1 MLTGCVPQ
9 PLCDRHKRATAVL
22 TVAGGPSHRRSRE
35 VMRPWGAQDPPSQV
49 SHGSVSHM
57 HGDKR
62 GAADAPSDT
71 AEPGGPGQAS
81 EELGPQPRV
90 GAVGDV
96 GAQERRGYAAVESP
110 SLRRCNDTGG
120 AGLRGRVRPGGGGV
134 CAVMAATRGSE
145 GGVWRGRRGG
155 RGARPHMEQRPRPH
169 CARGPG
175 GGTPVCS

>member
-1 MLTGCVPQ
+1 MGVSATCMGTNAELLTPPATPQ
-9 PLCDRHKRATAVL
+9 
-22 TVAGGPSHRRSRE
+22 SR
-35 VMRPWGAQDPPSQV
+35 
-49 SHGSVSHM
+49 
-57 HGDKR
+57 
-62 GAADAPSDT
+62 
-71 AEPGGPGQAS
+71 GGPGQAS

-110 SLRRCNDTGG
+110 SLRRRNDTGG
-120 AGLRGRVRPGGGGV
+120 AGLRGRVGPGGGGV

-145 GGVWRGRRGG
+145 GGAWRGRRGG